1 MEGKVYNVSVT
12 LSSGEV
18 INAGQFIVPVSES
31 GSGGGSI
38 LIPGPYSWSGSS
50 GNYTMTISL
59 PSSLGSDVVVSDV
72 LIYEGSGTTQERLY
86 ARWTKSSTTIT
97 IYSNTNS
104 VSVSSVYCITAATN

>member
-18 INAGQFIVPVSES
+18 INAGQFVVPGPGS

-38 LIPGPYSWSGSS
+38 LIPGPYSWGGSS
-50 GNYTMTISL
+50 GNYTMTVSL
-59 PSSLGSDVVVSDV
+59 PSSLESDVVISDV
-72 LIYEGSGTTQERLY
+72 LIYEGSGATQERLY
-86 ARWTKSSTTIT
+86 ARWTRSGTTIT

-104 VSVSSVYCITAATN
+104 VSVSSVYCITAVTN